1 VTPESITL
9 ILYGENAQAMFDAME
24 QYLSDHLI
32 FAGAVV
38 SIRQGK
44 NVTQVVIPSIVN

>member
-1 VTPESITL
+1 
-9 ILYGENAQAMFDAME
+9 MFDAME